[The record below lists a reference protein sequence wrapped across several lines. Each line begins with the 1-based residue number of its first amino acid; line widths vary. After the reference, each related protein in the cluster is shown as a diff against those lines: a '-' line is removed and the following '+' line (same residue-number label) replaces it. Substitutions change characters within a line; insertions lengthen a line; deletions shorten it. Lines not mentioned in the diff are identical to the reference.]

1 MDFKIPDLL
10 VPRTVIKVMDER
22 DLTYFSVL
30 CLLNMPSTD
39 YIKHRFNTVEDKE
52 YVLANIN
59 TSEVRSIGPG
69 DPGNPL
75 SVTIT
80 LKSRPQFDDQKQ
92 QDEVTNWYCKMFSDI
107 YECELENRRLTK
119 LDQSQS
125 QTEKEHEK
133 EHEKLKQEA
142 IFKRNNIFPG
152 MVDYFKD
159 LGFEASVDGYIISII
174 V

>member
-10 VPRTVIKVMDER
+10 VPHSVIKIMDER

-30 CLLNMPSTD
+30 CLLNMPKTD
-39 YIKHRFNTVEDKE
+39 YIKHRFNTIEDKE

-59 TSEVRSIGPG
+59 KDDVRSVGPG

-80 LKSRPQFDDQKQ
+80 LKARPQYDDTKQ

-107 YECELENRRLTK
+107 YECELENRRQNIEK
-119 LDQSQS
+119 LD
-125 QTEKEHEK
+125 
-133 EHEKLKQEA
+133 HEKLEA
-142 IFKRNNIFPG
+142 VFKRNNIFPG
-152 MVDYFKD
+152 MIDYFKE
-159 LGFEASVDGYIISII
+159 LGYDAQLEDEHVISMLI
-174 V
+174 